1 MGKHGVLVWDR
12 IFEGGK
18 AKSAVELARIGN
30 AGTGAGGGL
39 GGVGGQRWGLWGEQE
54 SCWQLRRV
62 WGVGGKTLLIGED
75 PPPVAAWGVQHL
87 PFFPPWKAPPDDQG
101 CRGREADDVK
111 VRCRLWHDEYV

>member
-12 IFEGGK
+12 IFEGGE

-30 AGTGAGGGL
+30 AGTGAGGGGL
-39 GGVGGQRWGLWGEQE
+39 GGVGGQRWGGQE

-101 CRGREADDVK
+101 CRGREANDVK